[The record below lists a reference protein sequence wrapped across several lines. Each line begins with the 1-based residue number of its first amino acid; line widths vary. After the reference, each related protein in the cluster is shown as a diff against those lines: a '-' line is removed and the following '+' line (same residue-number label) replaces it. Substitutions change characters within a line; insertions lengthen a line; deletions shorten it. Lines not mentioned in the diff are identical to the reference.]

1 MKKWMYLVF
10 PGIMLAIFLVLYTTH
25 KKEAEEREKARTA
38 KLAADIELE
47 KQKKKENEERA
58 RIDAEKRQKEREEE
72 ERKKEAERRRKQE
85 AADKEVRDATAQYRA
100 EADKLAKEAGQLEI
114 ELDRLHKEKDQLGR
128 REFDLAK
135 QVELARVAKRNAELQ
150 QQHMTAMI
158 AQRAET
164 SAMARMPPPPPAPAK

>member
-85 AADKEVRDATAQYRA
+85 AADKEVREATIFVPRR
-100 EADKLAKEAGQLEI
+100 KSGSLAVIDG
-114 ELDRLHKEKDQLGR
+114 ELMTLSDRL
-128 REFDLAK
+128 DLKIHPSALSVVVPK
-135 QVELARVAKRNAELQ
+135 TEPQPAPVADPKAVAKLLAS
-150 QQHMTAMI
+150 T
-158 AQRAET
+158 
-164 SAMARMPPPPPAPAK
+164 